1 MRKRD
6 RSPYRVV
13 YSDGH
18 AERTACYHGCMSPSK
33 GPAMASSSKLRTLV
47 GIVAALFLAIAL
59 TGCSSAGND
68 TASTEQD
75 AASQTETA
83 SQAQTAEQSSANGS
97 DESTDTEGTD
107 MQPSSEF
114 MQIAIDEAYQGIQ
127 AGDGGPF
134 GSVIVKDG
142 EIVGR
147 GHNRVLANNDPTCHG
162 EMEAIR
168 DACRNLGTHDLTG
181 CELYTTA
188 EPCPMCLGAV
198 LWSNMDAVYY
208 GCTREDSAEIGFR
221 DDAFYRQLNG
231 EEETVSLQEFDRD
244 TCRQLFDDYAAGD
257 AQRY

>member
-1 MRKRD
+1 
-6 RSPYRVV
+6 
-13 YSDGH
+13 
-18 AERTACYHGCMSPSK
+18 
-33 GPAMASSSKLRTLV
+33 MASSSKLRTLV

-59 TGCSSAGND
+59 TGCSSAGSD

-97 DESTDTEGTD
+97 DESSDTEGTD
-107 MQPSSEF
+107 MQPSSEL

-198 LWSNMDAVYY
+198 LWSNMDAVFY

-231 EEETVSLQEFDRD
+231 EEETVSLREFDHG

>member
-1 MRKRD
+1 MKKRN
-6 RSPYRVV
+6 RAR
-13 YSDGH
+13 GR
-18 AERTACYHGCMSPSK
+18 AKAGLALALALALACALAGA
-33 GPAMASSSKLRTLV
+33 AMAAEADAEAV
-47 GIVAALFLAIAL
+47 AGAADGPQEAFMQAAL
-59 TGCSSAGND
+59 
-68 TASTEQD
+68 E
-75 AASQTETA
+75 
-83 SQAQTAEQSSANGS
+83 
-97 DESTDTEGTD
+97 
-107 MQPSSEF
+107 
-114 MQIAIDEAYQGIQ
+114 EAYAGIE

-134 GSVIVKDG
+134 GTVIVKDG

-147 GHNRVLANNDPTCHG
+147 GHNRVVVNQDPTCHG

-168 DACRNLGTHDLTG
+168 DACRNLGTFDLSG

-244 TCRQLFDDYAAGD
+244 NCRQLFDDYAAGD

>member
-1 MRKRD
+1 
-6 RSPYRVV
+6 
-13 YSDGH
+13 
-18 AERTACYHGCMSPSK
+18 
-33 GPAMASSSKLRTLV
+33 MASSSKLRTLV
-47 GIVAALFLAIAL
+47 GIAAALFLAIAL
-59 TGCSSAGND
+59 TGCSSAGSD

-107 MQPSSEF
+107 MQPSSEL

-142 EIVGR
+142 EIVGQ

-198 LWSNMDAVYY
+198 LWSNMDAVFY

-231 EEETVSLQEFDRD
+231 EEETVSLREFDRG

>member
-1 MRKRD
+1 
-6 RSPYRVV
+6 
-13 YSDGH
+13 
-18 AERTACYHGCMSPSK
+18 
-33 GPAMASSSKLRTLV
+33 MASSSKLRTLV

-97 DESTDTEGTD
+97 DKSTDNEGTD

-114 MQIAIDEAYQGIQ
+114 MQIAIDEAY
-127 AGDGGPF
+127 AGHPGRATAGRS

-147 GHNRVLANNDPTCHG
+147 GHNRVLVESTTPPATARWRRSATRAATWAH
-162 EMEAIR
+162 
-168 DACRNLGTHDLTG
+168 TDLTG

-188 EPCPMCLGAV
+188 EPCPMCLGCRRSGPTSRMPSTTA
-198 LWSNMDAVYY
+198 ARAR
-208 GCTREDSAEIGFR
+208 TAAEIGFR

-231 EEETVSLQEFDRD
+231 EEETVSLREFDRG